1 MVKYN
6 YHFVHYKAKFNNY
19 QQGNNKKIQKKLQLY
34 YKKFSENK
42 KKKKKKKKKKRTCSN
57 YRNKNMTDAL
67 LKLNYLINP
76 IKELQN
82 DF

>member
-1 MVKYN
+1 M
-6 YHFVHYKAKFNNY
+6 
-19 QQGNNKKIQKKLQLY
+19 
-34 YKKFSENK
+34 
-42 KKKKKKKKKKRTCSN
+42 KKKKKKRTCSN